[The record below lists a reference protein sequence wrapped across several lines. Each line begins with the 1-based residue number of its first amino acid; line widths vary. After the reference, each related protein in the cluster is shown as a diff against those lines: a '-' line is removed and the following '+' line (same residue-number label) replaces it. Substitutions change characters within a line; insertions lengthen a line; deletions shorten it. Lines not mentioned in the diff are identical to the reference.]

1 MNPAS
6 PSPAAPSPASPSPA
20 AAALPAPLRVF
31 TQFHRQALR
40 HGAALRRLVAYLNE
54 SGFDRQAQVLSHVV
68 LTFFD
73 VQAPLYLSDEEQ
85 ELFPALA
92 DSTSG
97 SDPAALREMVTGAA
111 ADHQAL
117 ASLWE
122 RLRTRLEAMEAGHS
136 AELPVQDVES
146 FVRLW
151 SEHVGREQGE
161 LLAMAPQLVTTPR
174 MERMARSMRERWQ

>member
-1 MNPAS
+1 MN
-6 PSPAAPSPASPSPA
+6 PASPSPA
-20 AAALPAPLRVF
+20 AAALPAPLRMF

-92 DSTSG
+92 DSTSD
-97 SDPAALREMVTGAA
+97 SDPAALREMMTGAA

-117 ASLWE
+117 AALWE

-151 SEHVGREQGE
+151 AEHVGREEGE
-161 LLAMAPQLVTTPR
+161 LLAMAPRLVTTPR